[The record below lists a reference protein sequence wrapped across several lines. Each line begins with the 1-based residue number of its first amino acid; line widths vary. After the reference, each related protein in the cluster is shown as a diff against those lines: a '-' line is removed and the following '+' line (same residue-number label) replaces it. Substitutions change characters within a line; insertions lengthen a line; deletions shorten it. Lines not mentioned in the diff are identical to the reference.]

1 MQIGWIDFSDTD
13 RKKALGVMTMMNEQ
27 GAVDEI
33 GIGRIRDAFANI
45 FFPGTSTIMTRA
57 KYFFIVPYAFQDAI
71 ANKKLINYRQV
82 IKEVEDNIE
91 RDCAEKM
98 IKKCPGRGSGIIGS
112 VSLQSHKW
120 VSRKPS
126 SIYWNGLRTL
136 GIFTYENIST
146 IESYV
151 KIAFANR
158 DNILTKNKVKK
169 DDGDEDDDDSDAYH
183 RKMKPFWN
191 LPEGGYNHWRRDIA
205 IELTFNEAQF
215 LRQQI
220 STHYQDT
227 LFKAILDNNLPIKNN
242 IFVGDIDNSILNLVS
257 PRNQH
262 LITLAKKFNVLV
274 ALLRLR
280 YNKILTRGLNQDIID
295 RWEQLQNDTDLI
307 ADLDIKT
314 MMTELKVWD
323 TSTRIFLETSKQLL
337 LENRIDELDHLI
349 IKREQL
355 LKGQRSKLTRA
366 SEYDPNQTIAD
377 YWLDYRLSSAIRI
390 INDIFDAEKQNGED
404 NI

>member
-1 MQIGWIDFSDTD
+1 M
-13 RKKALGVMTMMNEQ
+13 
-27 GAVDEI
+27 
-33 GIGRIRDAFANI
+33 
-45 FFPGTSTIMTRA
+45 
-57 KYFFIVPYAFQDAI
+57 
-71 ANKKLINYRQV
+71 
-82 IKEVEDNIE
+82 
-91 RDCAEKM
+91 
-98 IKKCPGRGSGIIGS
+98 
-112 VSLQSHKW
+112 QSHKW

>member
-1 MQIGWIDFSDTD
+1 MS
-13 RKKALGVMTMMNEQ
+13 
-27 GAVDEI
+27 
-33 GIGRIRDAFANI
+33 
-45 FFPGTSTIMTRA
+45 
-57 KYFFIVPYAFQDAI
+57 
-71 ANKKLINYRQV
+71 
-82 IKEVEDNIE
+82 
-91 RDCAEKM
+91 
-98 IKKCPGRGSGIIGS
+98 
-112 VSLQSHKW
+112 
-120 VSRKPS
+120 
-126 SIYWNGLRTL
+126 
-136 GIFTYENIST
+136 
-146 IESYV
+146 
-151 KIAFANR
+151 
-158 DNILTKNKVKK
+158 
-169 DDGDEDDDDSDAYH
+169 
-183 RKMKPFWN
+183 
-191 LPEGGYNHWRRDIA
+191 
-205 IELTFNEAQF
+205 
-215 LRQQI
+215 
-220 STHYQDT
+220 
-227 LFKAILDNNLPIKNN
+227 
-242 IFVGDIDNSILNLVS
+242 
-257 PRNQH
+257 
-262 LITLAKKFNVLV
+262 
-274 ALLRLR
+274 LLRLR